1 MQPHTASLE
10 RDRRSSAVRAIQP
23 VEIRAVEEVRVSILL
38 IDCRPLARDLMAK
51 WLETSSLGL
60 SVVTFSR
67 PSDLTDHSDLPSGI
81 HLVIFNIGAT
91 QATAPE
97 VAQGVDFLGQKLP
110 DVPVVLFAEGEE
122 VTEVAAAVRYGARG
136 YIPSSLSPEVVIEA
150 LRLIRAGGTFIPV
163 SVLAKAA
170 QQREH
175 VNQATGPKPDS
186 GLEDFTPRELEV
198 LDRLRQGMSNKVIA
212 HELNICDG
220 TVKVHIKHI
229 MKKLKATNRTQ
240 AALMVSKFFSDNE

>member
-1 MQPHTASLE
+1 VLAL
-10 RDRRSSAVRAIQP
+10 QP
-23 VEIRAVEEVRVSILL
+23 VEIRAVEEVRALILL

-51 WLETSSLGL
+51 WLEASSLGL
-60 SVVTFSR
+60 SVSAVSS
-67 PSDLTDHSDLPSGI
+67 PIDLADHSSLPDDV
-81 HLVIFNIGAT
+81 HLIVFNIGAA

-97 VAQGVDFLGQKLP
+97 VAQGLDFLAQKLP
-110 DVPVVLFAEGEE
+110 SVPVVLFAEGEE
-122 VTEVAAAVRYGARG
+122 VTEVAAAVRYGVRG
-136 YIPSSLSPEVVIEA
+136 YIPSSLSPEVVIEV

-163 SVLAKAA
+163 SAFARAA
-170 QQREH
+170 QQRDH
-175 VNQATGPKPDS
+175 INQGAVPKSDN

-198 LDRLRQGMSNKVIA
+198 LSRLREGMSNKVIA

-240 AALMVSKFFSDNE
+240 AALLASKLLDDGE